1 LFQEKDD
8 IKMPPLHLLCLP
20 APGLET
26 DAMLRAAADFTV
38 RLARDPAHAH
48 GLLRAHPA
56 PVGLVLLDGP
66 CAVDALDRL
75 LREHCRMRWIA
86 VCTPA
91 ALNDTRCRKLVADHC
106 FDFYTMPVDTARLR
120 QALGH
125 AHGMAKLIASL
136 GDACHA
142 AEPGMDSCFERLTG
156 SSEAIARL
164 RGQLRKV
171 AAADAPVLIW
181 GESGTGKELAARAV
195 HDGSARA
202 QGPFVPINCGAIPAS
217 LVQSELFGHERGA
230 FTGAGRRRAGL
241 IESAAGGSVFLD
253 EIGDL
258 PLDMQVNLLR
268 FLQEKTIYRLG
279 GTRPLP
285 VDVRVIAASH
295 VRLEDAV
302 ARGTFREDLFYRLN
316 VLTIEMPPLRE
327 RPEDVPALA
336 ETFFHDHAR
345 ERSAHVRGFSHGALE
360 AMRDHH
366 WPGNVRELHNRV
378 RRAAVMAEGRLIMPH
393 DLGLDAGG
401 MPALALSG
409 ARVQAERRAIE
420 AGLGAGKSIT
430 HVARELGVS
439 RMTVY
444 RLMAKHRI
452 APPMRKREP

>member
-1 LFQEKDD
+1 MLSVQ
-8 IKMPPLHLLCLP
+8 LLCVPTPDADTAAVLDAA
-20 APGLET
+20 APGC
-26 DAMLRAAADFTV
+26 TV
-38 RLARDPAHAH
+38 RAARDPAGAHAV
-48 GLLRAHPA
+48 LRAHPI
-56 PVGLVLLDGP
+56 PVGVVVLDRHAVIGP
-66 CAVDALDRL
+66 LDRL
-75 LREHCRMRWIA
+75 LREHSRTRWIA
-86 VCTPA
+86 LCSAA
-91 ALNDTRCRKLVADHC
+91 ALEEAACRKLVTDHC
-106 FDFYTMPVDTARLR
+106 LDFHTMPVDAARLR
-120 QALGH
+120 QTLGH
-125 AHGMAKLIASL
+125 AHGMAKLDVAS
-136 GDACHA
+136 GEAPHA
-142 AEPGMDSCFERLTG
+142 AEPHVSRLTG

-164 RGQLRKV
+164 RRQLRKV

-195 HDGSARA
+195 HEGSARA
-202 QGPFVPINCGAIPAS
+202 AGPFVPINCGAIPAS

-230 FTGAGRRRAGL
+230 FTGAGRARAGL

-295 VRLEDAV
+295 VRLDDAV
-302 ARGTFREDLFYRLN
+302 ARGTFREDLYYRLN
-316 VLTIEMPPLRE
+316 VLTLEMPPLRE
-327 RPEDVPALA
+327 RREDVPALA
-336 ETFFHDHAR
+336 ETFFRDHAR

-360 AMRDHH
+360 AMHAHH

-378 RRAAVMAEGRLIMPH
+378 RRASVMAEGRLIMPH
-393 DLGLDAGG
+393 DLGLDGAIV
-401 MPALALSG
+401 PALALHG

-444 RLMAKHRI
+444 RLMAKHSI
-452 APPMRKREP
+452 APPARKRGG

>member
-1 LFQEKDD
+1 MLLRQ
-8 IKMPPLHLLCLP
+8 LLCIPPPDANTTAVLATAATGFTIRP
-20 APGLET
+20 AHDP
-26 DAMLRAAADFTV
+26 AAA
-38 RLARDPAHAH
+38 HM
-48 GLLRAHPA
+48 LLRAHPV
-56 PVGLVLLDGP
+56 PVGLVVLDG
-66 CAVDALDRL
+66 AADTGALDRL
-75 LREHCRMRWIA
+75 LREHSRTRWIA
-86 VCTPA
+86 LCAAA
-91 ALNDTRCRKLVADHC
+91 ALGDAACRKLVADHC
-106 FDFYTMPVDTARLR
+106 LDFHTMPVDAVRLR
-120 QALGH
+120 QTLGH
-125 AHGMAKLIASL
+125 AYGMAGLDPPP
-136 GDACHA
+136 GEVPHA
-142 AEPGMDSCFERLTG
+142 AELHASRLTG
-156 SSEAIARL
+156 SSEPISRL
-164 RGQLRKV
+164 RRQLHKV

-195 HDGSARA
+195 HEGSARA
-202 QGPFVPINCGAIPAS
+202 AGPFVPINCGAIPAS

-230 FTGAGRRRAGL
+230 FSGAGRARAGL

-295 VRLEDAV
+295 VRLDDAV
-302 ARGTFREDLFYRLN
+302 ARGTFREDLYYRLN
-316 VLTIEMPPLRE
+316 VLTLEMPPLRE
-327 RPEDVPALA
+327 RREDVPALA
-336 ETFFHDHAR
+336 ETFFRDHAR
-345 ERSAHVRGFSHGALE
+345 ERSAHVRGFSRGAME
-360 AMRDHH
+360 AMHAHH

-393 DLGLDAGG
+393 DLGLDGALV
-401 MPALALSG
+401 PALALHG

-444 RLMAKHRI
+444 RLMAKHSI
-452 APPMRKREP
+452 VPPARKREA